1 MKYAQFLAHCRQSV
15 LQIDHQGE
23 DYLNYHAARF
33 YRTYQL
39 CRGLLPSGGS
49 LLSIGAGS
57 AYVEA
62 VLSSELQARVVAVD
76 FPGAIELN
84 RRHYDANRFV
94 SVAADLSLDDLELP
108 IEPCDM
114 VLSAEIVEHIP
125 APPSLH
131 FRKLLPYLKP
141 NGHFVVSTPNLGSIM
156 HILSLL
162 RMQPIL
168 DPPEQTFAPVSFE
181 NEGIHRREY
190 VPRELIDSMAACGL
204 EHLGTHFIWYH
215 RQRDTRTRWLQT
227 LIPRFRPAMIIVGRS
242 R

>member
-62 VLSSELQARVVAVD
+62 VLASELQARVVAVD

-168 DPPEQTFAPVSFE
+168 DPPSRRLRQSVSKTRASTAANMCHASLSTPWPRAVWNTLAPISY
-181 NEGIHRREY
+181 GI
-190 VPRELIDSMAACGL
+190 IDSV
-204 EHLGTHFIWYH
+204 
-215 RQRDTRTRWLQT
+215 TRAHDGCKLLYRVSG
-227 LIPRFRPAMIIVGRS
+227 PP
-242 R
+242 